1 MAIIIPA
8 NSAADTAYSVANSC
22 RFNDGDSPKM
32 VKQLGTP
39 SSQQTFTLSTW
50 FKLGNVKTGANR
62 VLFCFDQDS
71 NDLLTLYLHST
82 KDQLA
87 LYSEVSGSA
96 PFYQLSNALIRD
108 PSAWYHVAAIIDG
121 TNGTQADRLKIY
133 LNGTRITSW
142 ATDTQWSSVAN
153 IAALA
158 SGNDIIVGAGQVGS
172 SSITL
177 HWEGYLAETVYLDGT
192 AAAIGDLGEFD
203 SDSPTIWKPKDVS
216 GLTFGNNGFYCDY
229 EASGNLGND
238 ANGGTDLTETNLA
251 AIDQCSDS
259 PTNNFCTLNP
269 LDNYYDPATF
279 SEGNL
284 SITTETDG
292 RSFKTGTF
300 GVSKGKWYWEIFRR
314 QANGH
319 TELGIAGM
327 PSDAADDH
335 LGKDAFT
342 YAVHSD
348 DGNWFTNDSGSSFV
362 SAHNSG
368 GTYPNH
374 VVSIAL
380 DLDNNKFYF
389 GINGT
394 WENSGDPTSGATG
407 TGAKAIAAASTTP
420 TGLWFPAVSD
430 KHNAYNIQLDM
441 NFGGTS
447 AFGAT
452 AVASANQDADGYGN
466 FEFAVPSGYYALCTK
481 NLAEYG

>member
-1 MAIIIPA
+1 MTIIIPA
-8 NSAADTAYSVANSC
+8 NTLADAAFSVDNSC
-22 RFNDGDSPKM
+22 RFNDGDSAYMHKTPDSTTNIKKWTLSLW
-32 VKQLGTP
+32 VKLGDMASRECLLWASSDGGSSDYVEIQFKADRTLNWQVKGSSGTTP
-39 SSQQTFTLSTW
+39 S
-50 FKLGNVKTGANR
+50 
-62 VLFCFDQDS
+62 VLETTRLF
-71 NDLLTLYLHST
+71 
-82 KDQLA
+82 
-87 LYSEVSGSA
+87 
-96 PFYQLSNALIRD
+96 RD
-108 PSAWYHVAAIIDG
+108 PSAWYHLVFVWDSD
-121 TNGTQADRLKIY
+121 NGTAGNRQRIY
-133 LNGTRITSW
+133 VNGTEETVFN
-142 ATDTQWSSVAN
+142 TDTNPSSGDGSVILTSGVEMDLGKQHGTTHYFDGYMAEVALCDGQTY
-153 IAALA
+153 AA
-158 SGNDIIVGAGQVGS
+158 SDF
-172 SSITL
+172 
-177 HWEGYLAETVYLDGT
+177 
-192 AAAIGDLGEFD
+192 GEFD
-203 SDSPTIWKPKDVS
+203 EDSPTIWKPKDIS
-216 GLTFGNNGFYCDY
+216 GLTFGTHGFYLDF
-229 EASGNLGND
+229 EASDNLGND
-238 ANGGTDLTETNLA
+238 ANGGTDLTEVNFA
-251 AIDQCSDS
+251 AADQATDT

-300 GVSKGKWYWEIFRR
+300 GISKGKWYWEIFRR
-314 QANGH
+314 NANGH

-348 DGNWFTNDSGSSFV
+348 DGQWFTNDSGSSFV

-452 AVASANQDADGYGN
+452 AVASANQDGNGYGN